1 MKILIS
7 DSTLRDGNHAVRHQL
22 TTEQIKIYARKAEKS
37 NLDIVEVGHGNGL
50 GASSSLLGHAAVSD
64 MDMLISA
71 RSQLQKTKLGI
82 HFIPGFGK
90 SSDIDNAVSAG
101 VDVLRIASHCTES
114 NTTLRYIEQGKAHNK
129 IVFGVLMMSH
139 MASTREL
146 IEQASLM
153 EKYGADGIIL
163 MDSAGYYIPDMV
175 RERVDALVDNLKIQI
190 GFHAH
195 NNLGLAVANSL
206 AAAVSGASII
216 DASIMGF
223 GAGAGNTQLE
233 TLVAVFERY
242 GFETNTSFGQV
253 SEMLPE
259 IIETICHETP
269 YIKLPNIASGLYG
282 LFSGYVPHVQRAAKE
297 FNVNEFDL
305 YKVLSARKLVAG
317 QEDIIIEEAIKLA
330 RINS

>member
-22 TTEQIKIYARKAEKS
+22 TTEQIKAYARKAEES
-37 NLDIVEVGHGNGL
+37 HLDIVEVGHGNGL
-50 GASSSLLGHAAVSD
+50 GASSSLLGHSAECD
-64 MDMLISA
+64 IDMLAAA
-71 RSQLQKTKLGI
+71 RSQLKKTLLGI

-90 SSDIDNAVSAG
+90 SSDIDDAVSVG
-101 VDVLRIASHCTES
+101 VDVLRIASHCTEA
-114 NTTLRYIEQGKAHNK
+114 NTTLRYIEQGKSNNK
-129 IVFGVLMMSH
+129 LVFGVLMMSH
-139 MASTREL
+139 MATTEIL

-163 MDSAGYYIPDMV
+163 MDSAGYYIPTMV
-175 RERVDALVDNLKIQI
+175 RERIKALVNHLNVQV

-206 AAAVSGASII
+206 AAAEEGASII
-216 DASIMGF
+216 DACIMGF

-233 TLVAVFERY
+233 NLIAVLERY
-242 GFETNTSFGQV
+242 HFDINTSF
-253 SEMLPE
+253 E
-259 IIETICHETP
+259 IITKTLPDAIKIISHETP
-269 YIKLPNIASGLYG
+269 HIKFSNIASGLYG

-305 YKVLSARKLVAG
+305 YRSLSGRNLIAG
-317 QEDIIIEEAIKLA
+317 QEDIIIEEAIKLS
-330 RINS
+330 NNKS